1 MMKHLILA
9 KFKPAYTAAQ
19 KAAMLPDI
27 RRIFEGTLSID
38 GITDVQVFT
47 NCVDRS
53 NRYDL
58 MIQLTMERSALASY
72 DGCAWHREWK
82 DRYGDMLEKK
92 AIFDYEE

>member
-9 KFKPAYTAAQ
+9 KFKPEYTAAQ

-27 RRIFEGTLSID
+27 RRLFEKTLSIS
-38 GITDVQVFT
+38 GITDVQVFP

-58 MIQLTMERSALASY
+58 MIQMTMDRSALESY
-72 DGCAWHREWK
+72 DACVWHREWK
-82 DRYGDMLEKK
+82 ERYGDMLEKK
-92 AIFDYEE
+92 AIFDHEV

>member
-9 KFKPAYTAAQ
+9 KFKPEYTAAQ

-47 NCVDRS
+47 NCVERS

-58 MIQLTMERSALASY
+58 MIRMTMERSALEAY
-72 DGCAWHREWK
+72 DVCVWHKEWK
-82 DRYGDMLEKK
+82 DRYGDKLENK
-92 AIFDYEE
+92 AIFDYET